1 MLLTFAYGVGSS
13 PVGLACPAAEFR
25 EVTRNSLDG
34 AESSSSVPE
43 SITTFSL
50 VSDTVL

>member
-13 PVGLACPAAEFR
+13 PIGLACPATEFR
-25 EVTRNSLDG
+25 GVTRNSLDG
-34 AESSSSVPE
+34 AVSSSSVPE
-43 SITTFSL
+43 SIAMFSL